1 VSRPRLVVIGNGMV
15 ADRLLEELL
24 RLAPDLY
31 DIVLFGEEPWPAYNR
46 ILLSPVLAGEQEITE
61 ILTRDDAWY
70 AERGI
75 DFRKGVRATRI
86 DRARRLVHGADGSVV
101 PYDRLVLA
109 TGSRP
114 VVLPIPGR
122 DLEGVVTFRD
132 IADVERMRAAAAR
145 GGRAVVIGGGL
156 LGLEAAAGLQRLG
169 MEVTVVHLLDR
180 LMEQQLDDIAAR
192 MLREDLEGRGLRF
205 LMERR
210 TRAILGE
217 RRVEGVAF
225 EDGETIPADLVVMAV
240 GIRPETTLAREA
252 GLHCERGIVV
262 SDTLQTYDPRIWAV
276 GECCQHRG
284 RCYGL
289 VAPLFE
295 QARVLAN
302 QLAELATLR
311 YEGSVTATKLKV
323 TGIDLFSA
331 GDHLGRDGEPLVL
344 HDPGAGVYRKLV
356 LKDDRIIGIVL
367 YGDTVDGSWYFQL
380 MQDGTDVSSLRET
393 LLFGQ
398 VRLGDSGHDP
408 VARVAGLPDDAEICG
423 CNGVCKGTIVR
434 AITEKGLFTLDEVRA
449 HTKASASCG
458 SCTGLVE
465 ALLAHVMG
473 GHYERPRGE
482 RPLCP
487 CTDYDQDTIRRTIV
501 REGLKSIPEVM
512 HFLEWKT
519 PDGCR
524 VCRPA
529 LNFFLMVAWPEEYRD
544 DPASRFVNERVHANI
559 QKDGTY
565 SVVPRI
571 FGGVTTPAQLRA
583 LAEVAE
589 RYRVPTVKITGGQR
603 IDLLGVRKEDLP
615 HIWRDL
621 TAAGFVSGHAY
632 GKAVRTV
639 KTCVGS
645 EWCRFGVQDSTS
657 LGIAL
662 EKLCWGAWT
671 PAKVKMGVSGCPR
684 NCAEAT
690 IKDFGAV
697 AVESGWEI
705 HVGGNGGVKVRTT
718 ELLTKV
724 ATAEEVLEYAAAFL
738 QLYREEGR
746 YGERTAF
753 WIERIGLDE
762 LKRRLVEDP
771 EGRRALAARFREAQ
785 ARAQRDPWR
794 ELAERAPA
802 EEFRALAEVPA

>member
-1 VSRPRLVVIGNGMV
+1 MNRPRLVIVGNGMV

-24 RLAPDLY
+24 ARAPDRY
-31 DIVLFGEEPWPAYNR
+31 AITLFGAEPWPAYNR
-46 ILLSPVLAGEQEITE
+46 ILLSSVLAGEKRIGE

-75 DFRKGVRATRI
+75 DFRKGVRVVEIER
-86 DRARRLVHGADGSVV
+86 RRRLLRAADGSET

-109 TGSRP
+109 TGSHP
-114 VVLPIPGR
+114 VVLPVPGR

-132 IADVERMRAAAAR
+132 IADVERMRKAAQA

-156 LGLEAAAGLQRLG
+156 LGLEAAAGLARQG
-169 MEVTVVHLLDR
+169 MEVTVVHLLAH
-180 LMEQQLDDIAAR
+180 LMEQQLDATAGA
-192 MLREDLEGRGLRF
+192 MLRRDLERRGVRF

-210 TRAILGE
+210 TIGFLG
-217 RRVEGVAF
+217 RQRVEAVAF
-225 EDGETIPADLVVMAV
+225 EGGEEVPADLVVMAV
-240 GIRPETTLAREA
+240 GIRPAKELAERA
-252 GLHCERGIVV
+252 GIYCERGIVV
-262 SDTLQTYDPRIWAV
+262 SDTLQTFDPRIWAV

-284 RCYGL
+284 RVYGL

-295 QARVLAN
+295 QARVAAD
-302 QLAELATLR
+302 QLAEFATQR
-311 YEGSVTATKLKV
+311 YTGSVFATRLKV
-323 TGIDLFSA
+323 SGIDLFSA
-331 GDHLGRDGEPLVL
+331 GDHLGRRGEAIVL
-344 HDPGAGVYRKLV
+344 HDPVGGVYKKLV
-356 LKDDRIIGIVL
+356 LEEGRISGILL
-367 YGDTVDGSWYFQL
+367 YGDAVDGAWYFQL
-380 MQDGTDVSSLRET
+380 MQDRSDVSALRET

-398 VRLGDSGHDP
+398 VHLGDSGHGP
-408 VARVAGLPDDAEICG
+408 SARVAEMPDDAEICG
-423 CNGVCKGTIVR
+423 CNGVSKGAILR
-434 AITEKGLFTLDEVRA
+434 AITEKNLYTLDEVRA

-465 ALLAHVMG
+465 ALLAQVMG
-473 GHYERPRGE
+473 GNYEPPSGE
-482 RPLCP
+482 RPLCA
-487 CTDYDQDTIRRTIV
+487 CTDYDQDTIRRTIR

-524 VCRPA
+524 ICRPA
-529 LNFFLMVAWPEEYRD
+529 LNFFLLAAWPGEYVD
-544 DPASRFVNERVHANI
+544 DRRSRFVNERLHANI
-559 QKDGTY
+559 QRDGRF

-571 FGGVTTPAQLRA
+571 FGGVTSPRQLRA

-589 RYRVPTVKITGGQR
+589 KYRVPTVKITGGQR
-603 IDLLGVRKEDLP
+603 IDLLGVEKEDLP
-615 HIWRDL
+615 RIWRDL
-621 TAAGFVSGHAY
+621 ARAGFVSGHAY

-645 EWCRFGVQDSTS
+645 EWCRFGVQDSTA

-662 EKLCWGAWT
+662 ERLCWGAWM
-671 PAKVKMGVSGCPR
+671 PAKVKMAVSGCPR

-705 HVGGNGGVKVRTT
+705 HIGGNGGVKVRTT
-718 ELLTKV
+718 DLLTKV

-746 YGERTAF
+746 YGERTAP
-753 WIERIGLDE
+753 WVERVGLE
-762 LKRRLVEDP
+762 YVRRRLVEDP
-771 EGRRALAARFREAQ
+771 EGRRALAERFREAQ
-785 ARAQRDPWR
+785 VHDQYDPWERLAR
-794 ELAERAPA
+794 EAPE
-802 EEFRALAEVPA
+802 EEFRPLAEVEA

>member
-1 VSRPRLVVIGNGMV
+1 MSRPRLVIVGNGMV
-15 ADRLLEELL
+15 ADRLLDELL
-24 RLAPDLY
+24 ALAPEHY
-31 DIVLFGEEPWPAYNR
+31 DITLFGEEPWPAYNR
-46 ILLSPVLAGEQEITE
+46 ILLSPVLAGEQRIED
-61 ILTRDDAWY
+61 ILTKDDDWY
-70 AERGI
+70 ADHAI
-75 DFRKGVRATRI
+75 DFRKGVRVVAI
-86 DRARRLVHGADGSVV
+86 DRARRRVRAADGSEVA
-101 PYDRLVLA
+101 YDRLVLA

-114 VVLPIPGR
+114 VVLPIPGA
-122 DLEGVVTFRD
+122 DLAGVVTFRD
-132 IADVERMRAAAAR
+132 IADVTRMQAAAAG

-156 LGLEAAAGLQRLG
+156 LGLEAAAGLSRLG
-169 MEVTVVHLLDR
+169 MEVTVVHLLDH
-180 LMEQQLDDIAAR
+180 LMEQQLDATAAG
-192 MLREDLEGRGLRF
+192 MLKADLERRGLRF
-205 LMERR
+205 LMEHR
-210 TRAILGE
+210 TRAILGRE
-217 RRVEGVAF
+217 RVEAVAF
-225 EDGETIPADLVVMAV
+225 DNGCEIPADLVVMAV

-252 GLHCERGIVV
+252 GLHCERGVVV
-262 SDTLQTYDPRIWAV
+262 SDTLQTFDPRIWAV

-331 GDHLGRDGEPLVL
+331 GDHLGREGECLL
-344 HDPGAGVYRKLV
+344 LQDPGAGVYKKLV
-356 LKDDRIIGIVL
+356 LRDDRITGMVL
-367 YGDTVDGSWYFQL
+367 YGDTVDGGWYFQL
-380 MQDGTDVSSLRET
+380 MQEGTDVSAMRET

-398 VRLGDSGHDP
+398 VHLGDSGRDP
-408 VARVAGLPDDAEICG
+408 SARVAELPDDAEICG

-473 GHYERPRGE
+473 GHYERPQGE

-501 REGLKSIPEVM
+501 REKLKSIPEVM

-524 VCRPA
+524 ICRPA
-529 LNFFLMVAWPEEYRD
+529 LNFFLLAAWPGEYRD
-544 DPASRFVNERVHANI
+544 DPTSRFVNERVHANI

-589 RYRVPTVKITGGQR
+589 KYRVPTVKITGGQR

-615 HIWRDL
+615 KIWRDL
-621 TAAGFVSGHAY
+621 GRAGFVSGHAY

-645 EWCRFGVQDSTS
+645 DWCRFGVQDSTD
-657 LGIAL
+657 LGIRL

-705 HVGGNGGVKVRTT
+705 HVGGNGGVRVRTT

-746 YGERTAF
+746 YGERTAG
-753 WIERIGLDE
+753 WIERVGLE
-762 LKRRLVEDP
+762 YLRRRLVADEA
-771 EGRRALAARFREAQ
+771 GRRALAQRFHLAQ
-785 ARAQRDPWR
+785 RHAQRDPWQ
-794 ELAERAPA
+794 ELAAREPA
-802 EEFRALAEVPA
+802 EEFRPLAEMVP